1 MASLPLI
8 SWSQLNRNRGQKTR
22 SHAEGA
28 PEPQVMT
35 PANRFKARLPLGR
48 LKFAWPLIGAVL
60 VLLIAYNACTSY
72 VEPGQVGVKQRVFG
86 SGQGVQTESFGP
98 GLHWLTPGAE
108 RMHLFPAT
116 LQVLEMSDLPN
127 PGGGMESVRTVPA
140 LKIQTSA
147 GSVVSVDTTV
157 LYRIDDAYKV
167 MTQIGPGRAYEDSS
181 VIPLAQQQLRRMLG
195 ELDAEDFYKGEKR
208 EKAASEAQR
217 VLTEELEPKG
227 ITVTHVLVRQY
238 RYDSRYQQAIEQRK
252 IQDQTVFKNQAEA
265 VAAQAEAEK
274 NKIIAEGTAA
284 VEVEMARGSA
294 EVQKLTSEAELYRR
308 TKDAEGQLQ
317 VKLAKAQGIDL
328 DNKAL
333 RGIGSENMVGL
344 RMAETLRGIDVIVLS
359 SDGENGTN
367 PLDLNQ
373 VLKRFDVKGL

>member
-1 MASLPLI
+1 
-8 SWSQLNRNRGQKTR
+8 
-22 SHAEGA
+22 
-28 PEPQVMT
+28 MT
-35 PANRFKARLPLGR
+35 PINRLRARLPLGR
-48 LKFAWPLIGAVL
+48 LRFAWPFIGALL
-60 VLLIAYNACTSY
+60 VVLIAYTTCSTY
-72 VEPGQVGVKQRVFG
+72 VEPGQVGIKQRVFG
-86 SGQGVQTESFGP
+86 SGQGVQTEIYQP
-98 GLHWLTPGAE
+98 GLHWITPGAE

-116 LQVLEMSDLPN
+116 LQMLEMSDSPN
-127 PGGGMESVRTVPA
+127 PGGGLVSVRTVPA

-147 GSVVSVDTTV
+147 GSIVSVDATV
-157 LYRIDDAYKV
+157 LYRIEDAYKV
-167 MTQIGPGRAYEDSS
+167 MTQIGPGRLYEDSA
-181 VIPLAQQQLRRMLG
+181 VILFAQQQLRRMLG
-195 ELDAEDFYKGEKR
+195 ELDAEDFYKGDKR

-217 VLTEELEPKG
+217 VLTEELSPKG
-227 ITVTHVLVRQY
+227 IHVTHVLVRQY

-265 VAAQAEAEK
+265 LAAQAEAEK
-274 NKIIAEGTAA
+274 NKIIAEGIAA
-284 VEVEMARGSA
+284 VEVELGRGSA

-344 RMAETLRGIDVIVLS
+344 RMAETLRGIDVIVLP

>member
-1 MASLPLI
+1 
-8 SWSQLNRNRGQKTR
+8 
-22 SHAEGA
+22 
-28 PEPQVMT
+28 MT
-35 PANRFKARLPLGR
+35 PANRLRARLPLAR
-48 LKFAWPLIGAVL
+48 IRFLWPLVGAVL
-60 VLLIAYNACTSY
+60 LLLIGYTAFSAY

-86 SGQGVQTESFGP
+86 SSQGVQKEIFGP
-98 GLHWLTPGAE
+98 GIHWLTPGAE
-108 RMHLFPAT
+108 RMHFFPAT
-116 LQVLEMSDLPN
+116 LQMLEMSDSTQVSGLQ
-127 PGGGMESVRTVPA
+127 SVRTVPA

-147 GSVVSVDTTV
+147 GSIVTVDATV
-157 LYRIDDAYKV
+157 LYRIDDAYAV
-167 MTQIGPGRAYEDSS
+167 MTQIGPGRLYEDSA
-181 VIPLAQQQLRRMLG
+181 VILFSQQQLRRMLG
-195 ELDAEDFYKGEKR
+195 ELDAEDFYKGDKR
-208 EKAASEAQR
+208 EKAVAQAQEK
-217 VLTEELEPKG
+217 LTEELLPKG
-227 ITVTHVLVRQY
+227 IRVTHVLVRQY
-238 RYDSRYQQAIEQRK
+238 RYDARYQQAIEQRK

-265 VAAQAEAEK
+265 LAAQAEAEK

-284 VEVEMARGSA
+284 VEVELARGSA

-344 RMAETLRGIDVIVLS
+344 RMAETLRGIDVIVLP